1 MSGLRD
7 VITPFA
13 EDQPSKQ
20 RSCRLFAAAFLS
32 AMAFAVLAIALA
44 PTAAA
49 DVTADLRASVD
60 DARGRCPALQ
70 SDPVLTDAAIRATAE
85 SQAYIDHTARFIPFE
100 DPMPV
105 LREMGYN
112 AGKAKLVVGYGDSQ
126 DKAIRGISVLG
137 WDTIPDCSYT
147 KYGLSALY
155 GARGDYVLT
164 AMVLAGD

>member
-1 MSGLRD
+1 MDGLRD
-7 VITPFA
+7 VRTSFPGYR
-13 EDQPSKQ
+13 PSKQ
-20 RSCRLFAAAFLS
+20 RRCRRVTAAFLR
-32 AMAFAVLAIALA
+32 ATAFAVVAISLA

-49 DVTADLRASVD
+49 DVTADLTATVD
-60 DARGRCPALQ
+60 GARGGCPALQ
-70 SDPVLTDAAIRATAE
+70 SDPVLTDAAIRATSE
-85 SQAYIDHTARFIPFE
+85 TQAYVEHAARFIPFE

>member
-1 MSGLRD
+1 MDGLRD
-7 VITPFA
+7 VTTSFPGY
-13 EDQPSKQ
+13 QPSKQ
-20 RSCRLFAAAFLS
+20 RRCRRVAAAFLS
-32 AMAFAVLAIALA
+32 AAAFVVVAMSLA

-49 DVTADLRASVD
+49 DVTTDLRASVD
-60 DARGRCPALQ
+60 GARGGCPTLQ
-70 SDPVLTDAAIRATAE
+70 PDPVLTDAATRATSE
-85 SQAYIDHTARFIPFE
+85 TQAYIEHTARFIPFE

-105 LREMGYN
+105 LREMGYK
-112 AGKAKLVVGYGDSQ
+112 AGKAKLVVGYGDTQ